1 MFRAMD
7 IFKFLIKA
15 RAGWKFSTVY
25 SQACKY
31 WILKP
36 IFHTLFLSVSRD
48 CNWANSALKHKV
60 CPSVG
65 RTEFPSCF
73 LVWLFGTW
81 LLHPEH
87 SNVNELLREVIS
99 TPLILT
105 FFNLQFLQL
114 FLIFEMTKDHFLM
127 IKKNIRHGTLW
138 DEILPLLKRMA
149 NSMI

>member
-1 MFRAMD
+1 MFRAMG

-36 IFHTLFLSVSRD
+36 IFHTLFLSVSID

-60 CPSVG
+60 CPAVC

-87 SNVNELLREVIS
+87 SNVIS
-99 TPLILT
+99 TTLILT
-105 FFNLQFLQL
+105 FFNLQLLQL

-127 IKKNIRHGTLW
+127 IKKNIKHGTLW

-149 NSMI
+149 NSTI